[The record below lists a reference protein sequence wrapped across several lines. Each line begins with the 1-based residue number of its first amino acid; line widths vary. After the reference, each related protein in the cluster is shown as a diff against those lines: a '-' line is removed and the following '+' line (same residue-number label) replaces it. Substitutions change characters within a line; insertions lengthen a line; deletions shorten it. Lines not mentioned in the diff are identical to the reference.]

1 MSDELTSFDGM
12 EPVEI
17 GSTEYD
23 NGHTEAPDTPVL
35 SIDEYSSYRVPVKLD
50 GEELQVPLSEAIA
63 GYQRQADYTRK
74 TQELSQQREQV
85 QFATALQAALDS
97 DPASTLELLSQHY
110 GISKKAAAEMME
122 QEDEYLDP
130 VEKKYRE
137 LDRRIAQFEESQNQQ
152 LIEREIQGLQSKYG
166 DFDVKEVVTLAIQR
180 GTTDL
185 EGTYKQ
191 LAFDKMVAQKELEE
205 LGQQRRSEIEKSVM
219 QSKRIASVVNGG
231 SSATASTTSETLT
244 PISSVAE
251 AWAAAKRQMGA
262 S

>member
-12 EPVEI
+12 EPVEV

-97 DPASTLELLSQHY
+97 DPASTLELFESTLWHQPK
-110 GISKKAAAEMME
+110 GCCRNDGTRGRIS
-122 QEDEYLDP
+122 
-130 VEKKYRE
+130 
-137 LDRRIAQFEESQNQQ
+137 
-152 LIEREIQGLQSKYG
+152 
-166 DFDVKEVVTLAIQR
+166 
-180 GTTDL
+180 
-185 EGTYKQ
+185 
-191 LAFDKMVAQKELEE
+191 
-205 LGQQRRSEIEKSVM
+205 
-219 QSKRIASVVNGG
+219 
-231 SSATASTTSETLT
+231 
-244 PISSVAE
+244 
-251 AWAAAKRQMGA
+251 
-262 S
+262 